1 MERIQPGT
9 QPNRGIGKRV
19 RDGNKER
26 EGECYRAEK
35 TDKNRDLHK
44 LTTSDMKEEERE

>member
-1 MERIQPGT
+1 MARETAKYRRHWKEGL
-9 QPNRGIGKRV
+9 
-19 RDGNKER
+19 RDGDVER

-44 LTTSDMKEEERE
+44 LTTSDMKEEKRE